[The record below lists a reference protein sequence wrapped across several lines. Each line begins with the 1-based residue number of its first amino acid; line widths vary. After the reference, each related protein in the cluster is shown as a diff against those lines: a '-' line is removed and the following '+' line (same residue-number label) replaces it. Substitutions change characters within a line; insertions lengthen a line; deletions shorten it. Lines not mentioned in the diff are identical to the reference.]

1 MKNLTPKQNE
11 ILGVAL
17 ELFRVKGFA
26 DTSMRDIAEQMNVK
40 AASLYAHLTSKEEIL
55 EWISSDVQKRF
66 MERFDQIIRTPCP
79 PEEKF
84 TLVLQNHISSVFDNV
99 KLYEVFFINIF
110 RLRVDFKNQ
119 NNYLE
124 KIENYLFNLEKAI
137 GEYFNSLGVKDEETL
152 LLSTKFTVNV
162 INNLHR
168 YVSAKDFNLEK
179 HTHFL
184 KNIILYGVVCKK

>member
-17 ELFRVKGFA
+17 ELFRIKGFA

-66 MERFDQIIRTPCP
+66 MERFDEIISSVHS

-84 TLVLQNHISSVFDNV
+84 TLVLQNHISSIFENV
-99 KLYEVFFINIF
+99 KLYEVFFTNIF

-119 NNYLE
+119 NKYLE
-124 KIENYLFNLEKAI
+124 IIENYIRDLEI
-137 GEYFNSLGVKDEETL
+137 TISEYFKSLGVTDEEKL
-152 LLSTKFTVNV
+152 FLSTKFTVNV

-168 YVSAKDFNLEK
+168 YVSKENFDLDK
-179 HTHFL
+179 HTNFL

>member
-1 MKNLTPKQNE
+1 MKNLTPKQKE

-17 ELFRVKGFA
+17 ELFRIKGFA

-66 MERFDQIIRTPCP
+66 MERFDEITSSVHS

-84 TLVLQNHISSVFDNV
+84 TLVLQNHISSIFENV
-99 KLYEVFFINIF
+99 KLYEVFFTNIF

-119 NNYLE
+119 NKYLE
-124 KIENYLFNLEKAI
+124 KIENYIRDLEI
-137 GEYFNSLGVKDEETL
+137 TISEYFKSLGVTDEEKL
-152 LLSTKFTVNV
+152 FLSTKFTVNV

-168 YVSAKDFNLEK
+168 YVSKENFDLDK
-179 HTHFL
+179 HTNFL